1 VKLYIYYDHSKI
13 KYKIDLVIEDETKER
28 INHEFKSLSLIFLI
42 KLTIKE
48 LTNGEKNTAI
58 PFIMNF

>member
-1 VKLYIYYDHSKI
+1 MKLYIYYDHSKI

>member
-1 VKLYIYYDHSKI
+1 MKLYIYYDHSKI

-48 LTNGEKNTAI
+48 LANGEKNTAI